1 MKRKARVYLRG
12 ELAGLL
18 TETPAGFSFVYD
30 ADFQAKNPPISA
42 SLPFSAYPLTSPR
55 LFPFFAGLLPEGWYL
70 NVVTAKYK
78 IDRRDAFGLLL
89 TVGRDTVGAVTIEEL
104 K

>member
-30 ADFQAKNPPISA
+30 ADFQAKNPPKPARESVY
-42 SLPFSAYPLTSPR
+42 SR
-55 LFPFFAGLLPEGWYL
+55 V
-70 NVVTAKYK
+70 N
-78 IDRRDAFGLLL
+78 
-89 TVGRDTVGAVTIEEL
+89 
-104 K
+104 